1 MQEIAK
7 LVMEKDLLTPSSE
20 RKGDIEELQPE
31 ALKDLVGRLSKLS
44 TEERVGSPYD
54 NEHASTSTVAAAQQA
69 PERLPNAA
77 DLGASEL
84 ELEMKEIG
92 EDDVNVILEL
102 SRVHSATQSGTSRE
116 PKGGGRAHRRTRGGT
131 FVCSL
136 TPSKTF
142 LVRQLSPESFIMLP
156 LLHNAKFNE
165 VQYQAA
171 HHLSSG
177 MTILG
182 LVY

>member
-1 MQEIAK
+1 
-7 LVMEKDLLTPSSE
+7 MEKDLLSPSSE
-20 RKGDIEELQPE
+20 RKGDLEELEPE
-31 ALKDLVGRLSKLS
+31 ALKDLVGRLSNLS
-44 TEERVGSPYD
+44 TGERAGSLYD
-54 NEHASTSTVAAAQQA
+54 SEHASTSTVAAAQQA
-69 PERLPNAA
+69 PERLSNAA

-102 SRVHSATQSGTSRE
+102 SGVHSATQSGTLRE
-116 PKGGGRAHRRTRGGT
+116 PKGGDRAHLRIRGGT

-136 TPSKTF
+136 TPLKTF
-142 LVRQLSPESFIMLP
+142 LVRQLSPESSIMLP

-171 HHLSSG
+171 HHLSPG
-177 MTILG
+177 MTILRS
-182 LVY
+182 VY